1 MKLCQISS
9 CILILLATI
18 YVTSSQYFCN
28 FSQNFLGDLQLT
40 LQQVWNVSLNQ
51 TASAKGLCVVMVLG
65 TRRIK
70 TYAIIRVCMHLF
82 VPKLNLRNGINSSV
96 TKKKKRQYWEDDH
109 KAALSRQLLDLLN
122 KSIYL
127 GLYLFEDLF
136 FRGSRVLLDKF
147 CYGKQSFIPIRFNL
161 FFSGQ
166 LLPQVLEEPGADHC
180 LVEFVCIFDFLQRQE
195 QANLLQQIATVS

>member
-40 LQQVWNVSLNQ
+40 LPQVWNVSLNQ
-51 TASAKGLCVVMVLG
+51 TVSAKGLCVVMVLG

-96 TKKKKRQYWEDDH
+96 TKKKNGSIGRRITKQHSHVSYWIFWT
-109 KAALSRQLLDLLN
+109 KASIWVCTSLRICSSVARGFFLTNSAMASRASFLYA
-122 KSIYL
+122 SISSSL
-127 GLYLFEDLF
+127 VSF
-136 FRGSRVLLDKF
+136 FHSCWRSLAPTTVL
-147 CYGKQSFIPIRFNL
+147 
-161 FFSGQ
+161 
-166 LLPQVLEEPGADHC
+166 
-180 LVEFVCIFDFLQRQE
+180 
-195 QANLLQQIATVS
+195 

>member
-51 TASAKGLCVVMVLG
+51 TASEKGLCVVMVLG

-96 TKKKKRQYWEDDH
+96 TKKKKTAVLGGRSQSSTLTSATGSSEQKH
-109 KAALSRQLLDLLN
+109 LS
-122 KSIYL
+122 
-127 GLYLFEDLF
+127 
-136 FRGSRVLLDKF
+136 GSVPL
-147 CYGKQSFIPIRFNL
+147 
-161 FFSGQ
+161 
-166 LLPQVLEEPGADHC
+166 
-180 LVEFVCIFDFLQRQE
+180 
-195 QANLLQQIATVS
+195 

>member
-70 TYAIIRVCMHLF
+70 TYAIIHVCMHLF

-96 TKKKKRQYWEDDH
+96 TKKKKTAVLGGRSQSSTLTSATGSSEQKH
-109 KAALSRQLLDLLN
+109 LS
-122 KSIYL
+122 
-127 GLYLFEDLF
+127 
-136 FRGSRVLLDKF
+136 GSVPL
-147 CYGKQSFIPIRFNL
+147 
-161 FFSGQ
+161 
-166 LLPQVLEEPGADHC
+166 
-180 LVEFVCIFDFLQRQE
+180 
-195 QANLLQQIATVS
+195 